1 VRWHAHRQ
9 LAGGRG
15 GPRCEHQRGTS
26 AGQSCGGGDS
36 PLEHDIDAA
45 AGLVRGGG
53 VHQRRMR
60 EVLSGDSG
68 REREKDLALPN
79 LKGRRK

>member
-1 VRWHAHRQ
+1 
-9 LAGGRG
+9 
-15 GPRCEHQRGTS
+15 
-26 AGQSCGGGDS
+26 
-36 PLEHDIDAA
+36 LEHDIDAA

-68 REREKDLALPN
+68 REREREREKDLALPN